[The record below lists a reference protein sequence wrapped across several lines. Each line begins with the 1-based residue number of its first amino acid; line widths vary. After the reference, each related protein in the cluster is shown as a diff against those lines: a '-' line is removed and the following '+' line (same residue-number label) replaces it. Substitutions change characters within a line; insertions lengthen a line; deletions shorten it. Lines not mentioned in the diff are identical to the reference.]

1 MYFETGADCLRGMMS
16 PGNIVSGH
24 VVSGADCLR
33 GMLSPG
39 ADCLWGRLSW
49 GTLSRGILSQ
59 GTLSQGTMSLH
70 RFVVGN
76 ENFKY
81 FSLCLYIHYM
91 VSMQLA
97 DILFLGDFSQVT
109 ARSKLQLL

>member
-1 MYFETGADCLRGMMS
+1 
-16 PGNIVSGH
+16 
-24 VVSGADCLR
+24 
-33 GMLSPG
+33 
-39 ADCLWGRLSW
+39 
-49 GTLSRGILSQ
+49 
-59 GTLSQGTMSLH
+59 MSLH

-109 ARSKLQLL
+109 ARSLVISKPQLL